1 MSGQCKN
8 AGGTPA
14 LQNRSCQAHGVAGG
28 NQTPNFRGI
37 CGLLFGWFGDGAPR
51 RIRSPAAKEKSQ
63 MPGAGPAATE
73 WLEELEKR
81 DGPLQNAAPV
91 RAQNTFTCAKGASPI
106 ASQSETACVLAKFS
120 NPSRADNTPALS
132 H

>member
-1 MSGQCKN
+1 MSGQFKN

-14 LQNRSCQAHGVAGG
+14 LQNRSYQVHGVPCG

-37 CGLLFGWFGDGAPR
+37 CGLLFGGFSDGSAR

-63 MPGAGPAATE
+63 MPGAAPAAAKRP
-73 WLEELEKR
+73 EEQEKQ

-91 RAQNTFTCAKGASPI
+91 RAQNIFTSAKGASPS
-106 ASQSETACVLAKFS
+106 AYPK
-120 NPSRADNTPALS
+120 
-132 H
+132 